1 MFHPCHQFGFLP
13 GRPTIQQLLCFF
25 ITFLML
31 CPVANKLILY
41 SYLYFLKA
49 FNSVSHGKLLLKLWL
64 LGQGSMELVPVLS
77 FEPQSMCACILMVQ
91 YLSYYLFYLVCPGEY
106 PGSCTFYND
115 LSLSNYHIF
124 KDFLFADDAKLRK
137 HIV

>member
-1 MFHPCHQFGFLP
+1 M
-13 GRPTIQQLLCFF
+13 
-25 ITFLML
+25 ML

-77 FEPQSMCACILMVQ
+77 FEPQSMCACIYINGSISELLPV
-91 YLSYYLFYLVCPGEY
+91 LFGLPRGSIPGLV
-106 PGSCTFYND
+106 
-115 LSLSNYHIF
+115 LL
-124 KDFLFADDAKLRK
+124 
-137 HIV
+137 